1 MTVSPANGKVV
12 LIVDD
17 MAAVRLL
24 IQLALNREGYQTL
37 TAPNGRSVISMC
49 AEQPVSLI
57 ITDLIMPD
65 INGIEMIGAVRR
77 QFPKIP
83 IIAISGGADDL
94 LAAAK
99 TVGADA
105 ALEKP
110 LDVKRL
116 VHTVAA
122 LLK

>member
-1 MTVSPANGKVV
+1 
-12 LIVDD
+12 
-17 MAAVRLL
+17 
-24 IQLALNREGYQTL
+24 
-37 TAPNGRSVISMC
+37 
-49 AEQPVSLI
+49 
-57 ITDLIMPD
+57 
-65 INGIEMIGAVRR
+65 MIGAVRR
-77 QFPKIP
+77 QFPNIP
-83 IIAISGGADDL
+83 IIAISGGAEDL